1 MSSILLSLTKGLGWN
16 KLIKPWCAIKPL
28 IKLSKTIKSVYRW
41 VSYTLGNLLICPR
54 ITDRN
59 RGHTWISC
67 FSDDPSIW
75 GMWSKIWKWII
86 WHLFFFWII
95 FSYFYCRLFTFL
107 GGFTHSVHWGINP
120 PSQKK
125 ISLFFAKPPPPLP
138 WICKLPKLPL
148 FRQSPLYIGFS
159 WTPPPP
165 PPPPP
170 SPPPLIVK
178 FKYKPPLAW
187 WLRLTT

>member
-75 GMWSKIWKWII
+75 GMWSKIWKRII
-86 WHLFFFWII
+86 WHLFFFSELYFRI
-95 FSYFYCRLFTFL
+95 FTVDYLHF
-107 GGFTHSVHWGINP
+107 WGVSHIV
-120 PSQKK
+120 
-125 ISLFFAKPPPPLP
+125 
-138 WICKLPKLPL
+138 C
-148 FRQSPLYIGFS
+148 IGVS
-159 WTPPPP
+159 TPPPKKKSP
-165 PPPPP
+165 CSSP
-170 SPPPLIVK
+170 SPPPL
-178 FKYKPPLAW
+178 P
-187 WLRLTT
+187 